1 MKPMLPSSSHSLNQ
15 LRSSFF
21 SNSVAFVSLLGALFS
36 APCFADEFAD
46 VNKHVKAGQY
56 ADALAKAD
64 SFLTQHPRD
73 AQMRFLK
80 GLILT
85 EQNKPAEAI
94 AIFTKLTEDFPDLPE
109 PYNNLAVLFAAS
121 AQYDKARAS
130 LEMAIRTN
138 PTYATAHENLGDVY
152 AKLASQAYDK
162 ALQLDSGNSVAK
174 SKLTMVRTLIGN
186 TNGGTNPKATN
197 ATAAPVI
204 AASTKTVAPAPV
216 TIAKAEPPKVEV
228 KPETKPLPKIESR
241 PEIKPVVKSNADD
254 TNRDEVLRTV
264 NNWAKEW
271 SSKDV
276 KGYLSYYGNDFQTP
290 KGESRKEWADERRSR
305 IEGKGRIQI
314 KIDSPTVNLN
324 GNVATVKFRQ
334 TYTSD
339 RLTASSKK
347 TLLLEKQGGKWLI
360 KQEHAG
366 S

>member
-1 MKPMLPSSSHSLNQ
+1 MKPMLPSSSHSFHQ

-21 SNSVAFVSLLGALFS
+21 SNSIVFAGLLGALFS
-36 APCFADEFAD
+36 ASCFADEFAD

-64 SFLTQHPRD
+64 SFLAQRPRD

-94 AIFTKLTEDFPDLPE
+94 VIFTKLTEDFPDLPE

-121 AQYDKARAS
+121 GQYDKARAA

-162 ALQLDSGNSVAK
+162 ALQLDSGNSGAK

-186 TNGGTNPKATN
+186 TNGGTNPKVANTTVATPTPSP
-197 ATAAPVI
+197 AK
-204 AASTKTVAPAPV
+204 SVAPAPV
-216 TIAKAEPPKVEV
+216 AVVKAEPPKLEV
-228 KPETKPLPKIESR
+228 KPETKSLPKIDSHAEAKPIAKSD
-241 PEIKPVVKSNADD
+241 PEDA
-254 TNRDEVLRTV
+254 NRDDVLKTV

-290 KGESRKEWADERRSR
+290 KGESRKAWADERRSR

-314 KIDSPTVNLN
+314 KIDSPKVTFS

-334 TYTSD
+334 SYTSD

>member
-1 MKPMLPSSSHSLNQ
+1 MKPMPSSSSHSLNQ
-15 LRSSFF
+15 LCSSFF
-21 SNSVAFVSLLGALFS
+21 NNSIVFVGLLGVLLS
-36 APCFADEFAD
+36 ASCFADEFAD

-64 SFLTQHPRD
+64 SFLAQRPRD

-80 GLILT
+80 GIILT
-85 EQNKPAEAI
+85 EQNKPNDAI

-109 PYNNLAVLFAAS
+109 PYNNLAVLFAAGG
-121 AQYDKARAS
+121 QYDKARAA

-162 ALQLDSGNSVAK
+162 ALQLDSGNSGAK

-186 TNGGTNPKATN
+186 TNGGTNPKSS
-197 ATAAPVI
+197 
-204 AASTKTVAPAPV
+204 STTVAPAVIISAKTAASPPV
-216 TIAKAEPPKVEV
+216 AIVKAEPPKAEV
-228 KPETKPLPKIESR
+228 KPESKSIPKSEFHPAPKSITKHD
-241 PEIKPVVKSNADD
+241 ADE
-254 TNRDEVLRTV
+254 TNRDDVLRTV

-276 KGYLSYYGNDFQTP
+276 KGYLSYYRNDFQTP
-290 KGESRKEWADERRSR
+290 KGESRKAWADERRSR
-305 IEGKGRIQI
+305 IEGKGHIQI
-314 KIDSPTVNLN
+314 KIDSPQVVFN

-334 TYTSD
+334 TYSSD